1 MTKAELIIKF
11 SNTVGIT
18 DADAKIFFELLLKR
32 LSANLRSS
40 QSIYIPEF
48 GYFHLI
54 KGKIKKPA
62 SEFEGIE
69 NSEELLDIILYSE
82 EEKLSESET
91 KGFVFNVPFTDEDDY
106 QAIDSFFSLSIG
118 KPVIPLRGVLTDNS
132 YIPTSGYDNRRILE
146 LKVEEIIVK
155 SKIITSEEQFPTL
168 IIDARSYNSNELKLE
183 KDEED
188 LDQLLSDDEIADGKE
203 AKTEE
208 ANVVKNIAW
217 DFGEDFSKK
226 ISAQSVFELADE
238 RINNPSTENVNKF
251 ESEKELEIIK
261 DEENILD
268 ELLENE
274 KDKEEQNLTLTPSEI
289 VKSKDSEL
297 SVNDVDLTE
306 TEKLIDDLNKF
317 EEVKSD
323 STDKKNAEEEISDE
337 EFWKTASKYFETYN
351 PQEMPSDQ
359 TNEFT
364 EVKSTASNL
373 GAFKSKESKI
383 KLIADE
389 DNVES
394 IVDENLEEPIDD
406 SSTENDDIN
415 IKTKRKGKKWIFI
428 VLPILI
434 ICAAAAYYWYSQI
447 NKNSANK
454 INNTEL
460 SLNSNKANIIERD
473 YKIPITYPYLPE
485 NTVAE
490 NKIVQDKKISSE
502 ETPLTDSKK
511 PEVENE
517 KSQPHKNEIKLNTK
531 NLVPKGSPVS
541 VGNNIYKYGEIYVVQ
556 VASFRSKS
564 IAENEAG
571 RYRNKGYNSF
581 VEPVE
586 ISGKGLWYRIKVGN
600 FSSTMDAKEFIS
612 KNNR

>member
-155 SKIITSEEQFPTL
+155 SKIITSEEQFPNL
-168 IIDARSYNSNELKLE
+168 IIDARSYNSNEVKLE

-447 NKNSANK
+447 NENSANK

>member
-11 SNTVGIT
+11 ANTVGIN

-155 SKIITSEEQFPTL
+155 SKIITSEEQFPNL
-168 IIDARSYNSNELKLE
+168 IIDARSYNSNEVKLE